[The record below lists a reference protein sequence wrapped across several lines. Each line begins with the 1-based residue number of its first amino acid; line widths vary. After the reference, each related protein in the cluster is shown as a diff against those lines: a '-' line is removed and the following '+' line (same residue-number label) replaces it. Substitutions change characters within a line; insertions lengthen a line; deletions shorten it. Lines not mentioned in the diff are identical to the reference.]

1 MNIRIIKIIRMYLV
15 LWHVA
20 SCQNKANFI
29 TQILIATPVG
39 TNFVSSD
46 ENCDM
51 IINGQ
56 KYWIHYKISYEN
68 GKIDSFKRYL
78 PEGSIDYTNEELLS
92 DTAIYLSLNVPF
104 IQKWEISP
112 NLNLKTKTKT
122 VKLI

>member
-1 MNIRIIKIIRMYLV
+1 MGRFTSVDTLA
-15 LWHVA
+15 HVQPDKTPYHFVRNNP
-20 SCQNKANFI
+20 QNR
-29 TQILIATPVG
+29 IATPVG